1 MFIFIFGNFTVFFCI
16 SQFEFSSI
24 SNFTRFQLFPENVK
38 FFLLMSSY
46 NLDDL
51 SVSAPNSDSSGTF

>member
-24 SNFTRFQLFPENVK
+24 SNFTSIQLFPENVK